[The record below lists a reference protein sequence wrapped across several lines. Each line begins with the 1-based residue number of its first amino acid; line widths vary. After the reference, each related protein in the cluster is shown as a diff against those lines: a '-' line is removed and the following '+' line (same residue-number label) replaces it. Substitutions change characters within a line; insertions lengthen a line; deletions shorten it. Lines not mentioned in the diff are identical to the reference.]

1 MEGGTLAREIDD
13 IAKRKKYKQNQYG
26 DRKSRKD
33 DYTGERV
40 FSGNT
45 EKAIKKHPIDK
56 ISDTDHVTP
65 IKVVQSRYKGLSDDQ
80 QRIIAN
86 SEHNYAITNSK
97 LNRSKGGLENHEYLM
112 RQTLKGE
119 NPGLKTSAKMLEKE
133 AESRIAMRVQA
144 TAMYTENVVHKISDT
159 DFAMKA
165 KGINQAGKEEAVNSA
180 IFASALSVTTNAVS
194 VVKGEKDCKEAVKD
208 TVKDTVTAAAA
219 GYATGAPMKQIALEH
234 TEASIL
240 VNGSVQIAKQVM
252 SLASG
257 EITTDEF
264 IAKTAETAA
273 YITAGYIGKCV
284 GGAIG
289 EVLIPIP
296 VVGAYIGQYV
306 GEVVTTLICSNLIDT
321 IRFSKEFEK
330 RNSQVIAL
338 YKRAEHEIRASQ
350 NTLKYIINKENGN
363 LVKNVSDGLQD
374 ILDGIKNNSY
384 DSIYGG
390 IINIGNEFGMTEN
403 DFKKDLITKDNIFSG
418 SDETIILE

>member
-219 GYATGAPMKQIALEH
+219 GYATGALMKQIALEH

-330 RNSQVIAL
+330 RNS
-338 YKRAEHEIRASQ
+338 
-350 NTLKYIINKENGN
+350 
-363 LVKNVSDGLQD
+363 
-374 ILDGIKNNSY
+374 
-384 DSIYGG
+384 
-390 IINIGNEFGMTEN
+390 
-403 DFKKDLITKDNIFSG
+403 
-418 SDETIILE
+418 

>member
-1 MEGGTLAREIDD
+1 MEEGTLAREIDD

-219 GYATGAPMKQIALEH
+219 GYATGALMKQIALEH

-240 VNGSVQIAKQVM
+240 VNGSVQIAKQVL

-284 GGAIG
+284 GGAI
-289 EVLIPIP
+289 
-296 VVGAYIGQYV
+296 

-384 DSIYGG
+384 DSIQGG
-390 IINIGNEFGMTEN
+390 IISIGNEFGMTEN

>member
-1 MEGGTLAREIDD
+1 MEEGTLAREIDD

-208 TVKDTVTAAAA
+208 TVKDTVTAAA
-219 GYATGAPMKQIALEH
+219 

-240 VNGSVQIAKQVM
+240 VNGSVQIAKQVL

-384 DSIYGG
+384 DSIQGG
-390 IINIGNEFGMTEN
+390 IISIGNEFGMTEN

>member
-1 MEGGTLAREIDD
+1 
-13 IAKRKKYKQNQYG
+13 
-26 DRKSRKD
+26 
-33 DYTGERV
+33 
-40 FSGNT
+40 
-45 EKAIKKHPIDK
+45 
-56 ISDTDHVTP
+56 
-65 IKVVQSRYKGLSDDQ
+65 
-80 QRIIAN
+80 
-86 SEHNYAITNSK
+86 
-97 LNRSKGGLENHEYLM
+97 M

-219 GYATGAPMKQIALEH
+219 GYATGALMKQIALEH

-240 VNGSVQIAKQVM
+240 VNGSVQIAKQVL

-273 YITAGYIGKCV
+273 HITAGYIGKCV

-384 DSIYGG
+384 DSIQGG
-390 IINIGNEFGMTEN
+390 IISIGNEFGMTEN